1 MSSCGV
7 DTDGIVADIKVLTN
21 RLLCLSID
29 DISLSVS
36 QSGLPSTL
44 SSTAV
49 AAAAATVS
57 LDRAQLIYI
66 QLNLP
71 TNHPLTLPC

>member
-1 MSSCGV
+1 MSSCGI
-7 DTDGIVADIKVLTN
+7 DTDSSVADIRVVTN

-36 QSGLPSTL
+36 QLGLPSTL

-49 AAAAATVS
+49 AAATVS
-57 LDRAQLIYI
+57 LDRAHL
-66 QLNLP
+66 
-71 TNHPLTLPC
+71 HLTQSFH

>member
-49 AAAAATVS
+49 AAAATVS